1 MLRRSQSPRFF
12 VGIGGQRRGTTKL
25 AVRGLARQF
34 AVRPATAPGLIR
46 HLMGLRR
53 HDDYHS
59 ICPATH
65 GSSTPGSRLAE
76 RTAFR

>member
-53 HDDYHS
+53 HDDYHYRAYMS
-59 ICPATH
+59 V
-65 GSSTPGSRLAE
+65 LARGRRIAGE
-76 RTAFR
+76 ISPS